1 MHLCFHRRCFATV
14 PMVFRG
20 PSGMR
25 KLIRLCRGK
34 ALVFAVIK
42 CGDENGVEGT
52 SSFAG
57 ASIKSFSSELQP
69 GLRMSKEQFSQ
80 DLLASS
86 PKSLSAADKIPSL
99 AAGSVSARAKATLNL
114 VEEFVERDCVP
125 SDVVYHAQLGEGEAR
140 WTTYPPVIDE
150 LKAKAKKLGLWNLFL
165 PKNHFKEGAG
175 FTNLEYGLMAEYMG
189 RSRTASEACNC
200 AAPDTGNMEVLAK
213 YANEGQKREW
223 LQPLL
228 DGSIRSAF
236 LMTEPEV
243 ASSDATNIT
252 LTMRRDGDTYIL
264 NGSKWWSSGAGDP
277 RCKVYLVMGKSDPDN
292 GNAYKQQSVILVA
305 AGAPGVKVERV
316 LSVYGYD
323 DAPHGHAQISF
334 KDVRVPASN
343 IILGEGKGFEIIQ
356 GRLGPGRIHH
366 AMRSIGAAEKALEW
380 MIARV
385 NDPRKK
391 TFGKALNQHG
401 VILEWIAKSRLEI
414 DAARLVVLN
423 AAIKIDEK
431 DAKNALKEIAEAKV
445 LVPQMTL
452 TVIDRAV
459 QSWGGAGV
467 CQDTPLANMWAQI
480 RTLRIADG
488 PDEVHLQQM
497 GRNENKRSREVMEKI
512 EWQKR
517 EGERLTKMLN
527 LNPKARL

>member
-1 MHLCFHRRCFATV
+1 
-14 PMVFRG
+14 
-20 PSGMR
+20 
-25 KLIRLCRGK
+25 
-34 ALVFAVIK
+34 
-42 CGDENGVEGT
+42 
-52 SSFAG
+52 
-57 ASIKSFSSELQP
+57 
-69 GLRMSKEQFSQ
+69 MSKTEFSQ
-80 DLLASS
+80 NLLVSS
-86 PKSLSAADKIPSL
+86 TKAQTAADKIPIL
-99 AAGSVSARAKATLNL
+99 ARSAVSNRAKEALNL
-114 VEEFVERDCVP
+114 VEDFVEQECIPADTL
-125 SDVVYHAQLGEGEAR
+125 YYAQLGEGEKR
-140 WTTYPPVIDE
+140 WTTYPLVIDE
-150 LKAKAKKLGLWNLFL
+150 LKAKAKKIGLWNLFL

-175 FTNLEYGLMAEYMG
+175 FSNLEYGLMAEYMG

-213 YANEGQKREW
+213 YGNDAQKKQW
-223 LQPLL
+223 LTPLL
-228 DGSIRSAF
+228 DGTIRSAF
-236 LMTEPEV
+236 LMTEPDV

-252 LTMRRDGDTYIL
+252 LTMKREGNDYIL

-277 RCKVYLVMGKSDPDN
+277 RCKIYIVMGKSSPQHKDIY
-292 GNAYKQQSVILVA
+292 AQQSVLLVPSNT
-305 AGAPGVKVERV
+305 PGITVDRV

-334 KDVRVPASN
+334 RNVRVSASN
-343 IILGEGKGFEIIQ
+343 MILGEGRGFEIIQ

-366 AMRSIGAAEKALEW
+366 AMRSIGAAERALEW

-391 TFGKALNQHG
+391 TFGRSLNEHG
-401 VILEWIAKSRLEI
+401 VIIEWIAKSRLEI
-414 DAARLVVLN
+414 DAARLIVLN
-423 AAIKIDEK
+423 AAFKIDEK

-445 LVPQMTL
+445 LVPQMAL

-497 GRNENKRSREVMEKI
+497 GRNENKRSKEVMAKLEK
-512 EWQKR
+512 QKQ
-517 EGERLTKMLN
+517 EGEKLLRQLGMQ
-527 LNPKARL
+527 PKARL